1 MSVTLRKKQD
11 NKGEIFRLYLDIYHN
26 GKRNYEFIKNV
37 KIIKNPRTPL
47 ERENNKKALQLA
59 EQIRNNR
66 AVELDGNEYDVT
78 AKFKSN
84 IDFLK
89 FYKEYTDTYQKEDY
103 KVHKAVYKKF
113 ITFLELE
120 KIVINSS
127 RDINEE
133 LCYEFKEYLAK
144 ELNGYTPLSYL
155 KRFKVFLNY
164 CVRKKIFKE
173 SPCKNISVKTNNEG
187 ISKNVLTIEEIVTL
201 NKTEFK
207 NTEVKRAFLF
217 ALFSGLRYCDIK
229 QLKYENID
237 FKNQTLTII
246 QEKTGVKLSQP
257 LHPVALNLLESDKS
271 NNTKIFNIP
280 TNEGTNKAL
289 KSWAKKANID
299 KKITFHC
306 ARHSFATNLLIND
319 SNIVTISKLMGHTN
333 LRYTQVYTQIA
344 EDLKRQTINN
354 LPTI

>member
-1 MSVTLRKKQD
+1 MSVTLRKKLY
-11 NKGEIFRLYLDIYHN
+11 NKGEIYRLYLDIYHN
-26 GKRNYEFIKNV
+26 GKRNREFIKNI
-37 KIIKNPRTPL
+37 KIIKNPRTPI

-78 AKFKSN
+78 AKFKQT
-84 IDFLK
+84 IDFIKL
-89 FYKEYTDTYQKEDY
+89 YKSYTDTYQKEDY
-103 KVHKAVYKKF
+103 KVHKAVFKKF
-113 ITFLELE
+113 ETFLKVNNI
-120 KIVINSS
+120 KISTS
-127 RDINEE
+127 RDITEE
-133 LCYEFKEYLAK
+133 LCFDFKEYLIN

-173 SPCKNISVKTNNEG
+173 SPCKNISIKSNNDSIG
-187 ISKNVLTIEEIVTL
+187 KNVLTFEEIVML
-201 NKTEFK
+201 NKTEAHNK
-207 NTEVKRAFLF
+207 EVKRAFIF
-217 ALFSGLRYCDIK
+217 ALFTGLRYCDVK

-237 FKNQTLTII
+237 FKNQSLTII

-257 LHPVALNLLESDKS
+257 LHPVAMELIETQNASIKKVFDL
-271 NNTKIFNIP
+271 P

-289 KSWAKKANID
+289 KSWVTKANID

-306 ARHSFATNLLIND
+306 ARHSFATNHVIYKSD
-319 SNIVTISKLMGHTN
+319 IVTISKLMGHTN
-333 LRYTQVYTQIA
+333 LRYTQIYTQIA
-344 EDLKRQTINN
+344 EDLKRNTINN